1 MKFILK
7 LFKIIVAFFLL
18 PFCVGAVMT
27 LWEIISSSG
36 SMGMIW
42 IAILAGALFF
52 ILIYIFLPEPKW
64 MYVLGHELT
73 HALWSW
79 PFGGKLKKIKVKS
92 SGGHVLITKSN
103 FLVSLAP
110 YFFPLYVVLVII
122 IFLLGNLFWNWT
134 PYVLWFY
141 FFIGMAYSFHITLT
155 FRILKIKQPD
165 IVKEG
170 YIFSTII
177 IFLGNICVLLIG
189 IPFLTTKINVS
200 TSLNLWFTNSLQ
212 IYHYLIQIFN

>member
-7 LFKIIVAFFLL
+7 LFKIFVALFLL
-18 PFCVGAVMT
+18 PFCVGAIMT
-27 LWEIISSSG
+27 LWEIISLSG
-36 SMGMIW
+36 SMGMLW
-42 IAILAGALFF
+42 IATLAGALVF

-134 PYVLWFY
+134 PYILWFY
-141 FFIGMAYSFHITLT
+141 FCFF
-155 FRILKIKQPD
+155 Q
-165 IVKEG
+165 EG
-170 YIFSTII
+170 V
-177 IFLGNICVLLIG
+177 NIPL
-189 IPFLTTKINVS
+189 F
-200 TSLNLWFTNSLQ
+200 
-212 IYHYLIQIFN
+212 